1 MISILETLQEYV
13 PRCKLEV
20 DDEENVSG
28 NESDKDI
35 EKDDTLDD
43 NYVLQSV
50 LLGGDQLSSSM
61 AHRVHVIADR
71 VNSTNDIQS
80 LKGMLPVVEDWHAK
94 LCFLGVILYRLNTC
108 S

>member
-13 PRCKLEV
+13 PRCKLQV
-20 DDEENVSG
+20 NIDDEENVSG

-61 AHRVHVIADR
+61 ARHVIADR
-71 VNSTNDIQS
+71 VNSTNDIQP
-80 LKGMLPVVEDWHAK
+80 LKGMLHVIEDWHAK
-94 LCFLGVILYRLNTC
+94 LCFLGVIILY
-108 S
+108 

>member
-61 AHRVHVIADR
+61 ARRVIADR

-94 LCFLGVILYRLNTC
+94 LCFLGVIILYRLNTC